1 MKKMPNGLRNKCI
14 AAVLGVLIASTIPG
28 SIYLHNA
35 WGDDRYVMKADD
47 IRDQIRMI
55 DYALFEADQDLSF
68 AETEKEKAKYEARVK
83 YYQREKEA
91 LAQLLASAD

>member
-1 MKKMPNGLRNKCI
+1 MKKMSNGLRNKI
-14 AAVLGVLIASTIPG
+14 ITAVITVLIASAIPS

-55 DYALFEADQDLSF
+55 DYALFEADQELSF
-68 AETEKEKAKYEARVK
+68 AKTDEEKAKFQARK
-83 YYQREKEA
+83 NFYLREKEA
-91 LAQLLASAD
+91 LTQLLASAD

>member
-1 MKKMPNGLRNKCI
+1 MKTPNGLRNKI
-14 AAVLGVLIASTIPG
+14 IGAVVTAFVVGAVPS

-55 DYALFEADQDLSF
+55 DYSLFEIDQEISF
-68 AETEKEKAKYEARVK
+68 SDTDKDRAKWQARK
-83 YYQREKEA
+83 NFYQREKDA
-91 LAQLLASAD
+91 LAQLLTSRL

>member
-1 MKKMPNGLRNKCI
+1 MKKMPNGLRNKI
-14 AAVLGVLIASTIPG
+14 ITAVITVLIASAIPS

-55 DYALFEADQDLSF
+55 NYALFEADQDLSF
-68 AETEKEKAKYEARVK
+68 AETEKEIAKYKARVK
-83 YYQREKEA
+83 YYEREKEA
-91 LAQLLASAD
+91 LAELLASED

>member
-1 MKKMPNGLRNKCI
+1 MTVPNGLRNKIIAGVI
-14 AAVLGVLIASTIPG
+14 AAVIAGSIPG

-55 DYALFEADQDLSF
+55 NYALFEADQDLSF
-68 AETEKEKAKYEARVK
+68 AETEKEIAKYKARVK

-91 LAQLLASAD
+91 LAELLASTD

>member
-1 MKKMPNGLRNKCI
+1 MKKMSNGLRNKI
-14 AAVLGVLIASTIPG
+14 ITAVITVLIASAIPS

-68 AETEKEKAKYEARVK
+68 AETEKEIAKYEARVK

-91 LAQLLASAD
+91 LAELLASVD

>member
-1 MKKMPNGLRNKCI
+1 MKKMPNGLRNKII
-14 AAVLGVLIASTIPG
+14 AAVITVLIASAIPS

-68 AETEKEKAKYEARVK
+68 AETEKEIAKYEARVK

-91 LAQLLASAD
+91 LAELLASVD